1 MVGGGATAARGRPK
15 AFGVSSASERRNRHN
30 VFTLTGALLAS
41 FAIVFVVILLTV
53 RPDPTTRPAI
63 DWHSVAA
70 SAPGT
75 VALADPT
82 FDPADGDWWANR
94 AEYLDGA
101 NPEWYIGFVS
111 PTNGF
116 VAIHQFTN
124 EVSPELADVLSSV
137 PGAPISLGGAQWV
150 AYDRS
155 QLDNPGNYRTVYEIE
170 LPDGG
175 ILMVSGTAQ
184 DSEIERVASLALES
198 MTITVTGKG

>member
-1 MVGGGATAARGRPK
+1 
-15 AFGVSSASERRNRHN
+15 VSSASERRNRHN

-53 RPDPTTRPAI
+53 RPDPSIRPAI

-70 SAPGT
+70 SASSP

-82 FDPADGDWWANR
+82 FDSSDGDWWANR
-94 AEYLDGA
+94 AEYIDGA

-124 EVSPELADVLSSV
+124 DVSAELADVLGSV
-137 PGAPISLGGAQWV
+137 PGAPVSLGGAQWV

-155 QLDNPGNYRTVYEIE
+155 QLDNPGNYRTVYEID

-175 ILMVSGTAQ
+175 ILMVSGTAE
-184 DSEIERVASLALES
+184 DAEIERVASLALES
-198 MTITVTGKG
+198 VTSTQTGKG

>member
-1 MVGGGATAARGRPK
+1 M
-15 AFGVSSASERRNRHN
+15 SSASERRNRHN

-53 RPDPTTRPAI
+53 RPDPSTRPAI

-70 SAPGT
+70 SASSP

-82 FDPADGDWWANR
+82 FDTSDGDWWANR
-94 AEYLDGA
+94 AEYIDGA

-124 EVSPELADVLSSV
+124 DVSPELADVLGSV
-137 PGAPISLGGAQWV
+137 PGAPVSLGGAQWV

-155 QLDNPGNYRTVYEIE
+155 QLDNPGNYRTVYEID

-175 ILMVSGTAQ
+175 ILMVSGTAE
-184 DSEIERVASLALES
+184 DAEIERVASLALES
-198 MTITVTGKG
+198 VTSTQTGKG